1 MAAVSIVLSK
11 VPNQYPFS
19 AQLADPSVPVSA
31 EVITSS
37 AASQQ
42 STNTSGQASSTSA
55 STSSYRIWTITTSGG
70 PVWAKFGTNPTAS
83 AGKDHL
89 IPAGVSRRFLVS
101 TDLEKV
107 AIIDAP

>member
-11 VPNQYPFS
+11 VPNSYPYS
-19 AQLADPSVPVSA
+19 AQLADPSVPIAS

-42 STNTSGQASSTSA
+42 STNNSGTGTSTSA
-55 STSSYRIWTITTSGG
+55 SSSAYRMWTITSTGN
-70 PVWAKFGTNPTAS
+70 VWVKFGTNPTAV
-83 AGKDHL
+83 AGSQL
-89 IPAGVSRRFLVS
+89 IPAGASRRFLVS
-101 TDLEKV
+101 GDLEKV